1 MRRSWCVLP
10 ALLVL
15 ATVGF
20 AASPY
25 ENAVLELDHAEMLEV
40 LSEDDVA
47 RLLGGFGVPAALIPV
62 VKAAFSLGIIALAIN
77 AIAPWIIPCTRWT
90 LANVLRLCGRL
101 LPGRAGAVIDGW
113 ADRVPDWRSPIGVSV
128 PRSNRLTIGIVGTKR
143 PTEKQATR

>member
-47 RLLGGFGVPAALIPV
+47 RLLGGYGSRLNDRDRRAAATLVAMLSLIH
-62 VKAAFSLGIIALAIN
+62 I
-77 AIAPWIIPCTRWT
+77 
-90 LANVLRLCGRL
+90 
-101 LPGRAGAVIDGW
+101 
-113 ADRVPDWRSPIGVSV
+113 
-128 PRSNRLTIGIVGTKR
+128 
-143 PTEKQATR
+143 